1 MNKEIISLN
10 QSYKDLII
18 QLQAILQDQDHVL
31 IVLCRWLLWKY
42 KN

>member
-31 IVLCRWLLWKY
+31 IVLCR
-42 KN
+42 